1 MFHGIFPKEEVGK
14 IADVVG
20 GDKVGFCQSRVKK
33 EEKNKNSETEP
44 GGRKNKISEG
54 GRWNAKWKYLR
65 PSQ

>member
-1 MFHGIFPKEEVGK
+1 MFHGIFPKEEVGE

-54 GRWNAKWKYLR
+54 GR
-65 PSQ
+65 